1 MQWHTQAGNITTNLK
16 VKIHFT
22 LPELSMTKHLTWNCH
37 VDDFSNGRQE
47 IVLGRDILTAVWLN
61 LNYISTS
68 SKHIVMVDMDTHE
81 FNILNTEKITPENGL
96 QMLT

>member
-1 MQWHTQAGNITTNLK
+1 M
-16 VKIHFT
+16 
-22 LPELSMTKHLTWNCH
+22 
-37 VDDFSNGRQE
+37 
-47 IVLGRDILTAVWLN
+47 VLGRDILTAVWLN